1 MYRATISYVVSAW
14 TALEVRNSETATHPN
29 LLCMQASKGR
39 ALSLKIGRE
48 PSAECGICWGTT
60 DRTQGPRTA
69 EIGVGV
75 DPRRRE
81 SAPTLGLQHVGIG
94 GGFLQRGTGTKS
106 RVLGSIWIQV
116 DRAFAPVW

>member
-48 PSAECGICWGTT
+48 PSAECRIYRGTT
-60 DRTQGPRTA
+60 DRTQGPRAA
-69 EIGVGV
+69 EICVGKNS
-75 DPRRRE
+75 RRQE
-81 SAPTLGLQHVGIG
+81 SFPTLGLQHVGMS
-94 GGFLQRGTGTKS
+94 GGFLELGVGIES
-106 RVLGSIWIQV
+106 RVLGWISIV
-116 DRAFAPVW
+116 RACSVGA